1 MQCTLSL
8 KIYILKSVSIMSLI
22 FKEHIKYK
30 ANGAT
35 SRQIHIKERN
45 LILPY
50 IIGMVHISGILPPP
64 IIGVSKELTANL
76 SDKSRLYSI

>member
-22 FKEHIKYK
+22 FKYK
-30 ANGAT
+30 VNGAA
-35 SRQIHIKERN
+35 SRRIHIKERN

-50 IIGMVHISGILPPP
+50 IIGMVHISGILPTP
-64 IIGVSKELTANL
+64 IIGVFKELTAKL